1 MIGITRIH
9 VILGKKQVFGDIKG
23 LVHVE
28 IYYKPTLICI
38 DFISWLLK
46 IPYDYFSRP
55 CFIHTHFDI
64 IHIRQSTTKTSFRW
78 ETFATKS
85 FSRISR
91 IFLAYKWKLIYSMWN
106 EITKFS
112 WDWKKNVVLCKC
124 WFTVYIGMI
133 RSTYTYYKVLQQSK
147 EWYLY
152 PLTCSSAWL
161 SYWKSSLSKGL
172 LQLR

>member
-1 MIGITRIH
+1 MSRYTINQLLFASILFRDYWRFPKTIFHDH
-9 VILGKKQVFGDIKG
+9 VLFSLIPIPQRQVSGEKH
-23 LVHVE
+23 LRRRVSRE
-28 IYYKPTLICI
+28 SLE
-38 DFISWLLK
+38 
-46 IPYDYFSRP
+46 YFS
-55 CFIHTHFDI
+55 HTN
-64 IHIRQSTTKTSFRW
+64 
-78 ETFATKS
+78 KS
-85 FSRISR
+85 WF
-91 IFLAYKWKLIYSMWN
+91 YSMWN

>member
-1 MIGITRIH
+1 MHRFYFVITEDSLR
-9 VILGKKQVFGDIKG
+9 LFFTTM
-23 LVHVE
+23 L
-28 IYYKPTLICI
+28 Y
-38 DFISWLLK
+38 S
-46 IPYDYFSRP
+46 
-55 CFIHTHFDI
+55 
-64 IHIRQSTTKTSFRW
+64 QSFWYNTYTTKTSFRW

-172 LQLR
+172 LQLRKKC

>member
-1 MIGITRIH
+1 MHQFYFVITEDS
-9 VILGKKQVFGDIKG
+9 LWLFFTTMFYS
-23 LVHVE
+23 LS
-28 IYYKPTLICI
+28 
-38 DFISWLLK
+38 SW
-46 IPYDYFSRP
+46 YNTY
-55 CFIHTHFDI
+55 
-64 IHIRQSTTKTSFRW
+64 TTKTSFRW

-85 FSRISR
+85 FLRISG

-161 SYWKSSLSKGL
+161 SYWKPSLSKGL
-172 LQLR
+172 LQLRKKC